1 MIYNIEERELRNT
14 GVDQMAV
21 QQVFKRYEKKY
32 MLTAEQEKRF
42 LEAVKDRM
50 IMDQYG
56 EHTICNIYFDD
67 DIFSLTRRSI
77 DKPYYKEKL
86 RMRTYGVP
94 EDGDHQAFIEIKKKF
109 DGVVYKRRVSM
120 KLKNAEKYLYEGIH
134 PKKDSQIMREID
146 WFLKLHAPV
155 KPKVVLTYVRRAFYE
170 KDFPDFRMTIDRD
183 ITCRFDDLDLKH
195 GVGGEKL
202 LDEGISLLEIKIPG
216 IMPLWMSKILSELKI
231 FPASFSKIG
240 TYYKLAPELNRIQTK
255 GI

>member
-1 MIYNIEERELRNT
+1 
-14 GVDQMAV
+14 MAV

-32 MLTAEQEKRF
+32 ILSAEQEKKF

-67 DIFSLTRRSI
+67 DIFSLFRRSI
-77 DKPYYKEKL
+77 DKPKYKEKL
-86 RMRTYGVP
+86 RLRTYGVP

-134 PKKDSQIMREID
+134 PKKDSQILREID
-146 WFLKLHAPV
+146 WFLHLHAPV
-155 KPKVVLTYVRRAFYE
+155 KPKVVLTYRRRAFYE
-170 KDFPDFRMTIDRD
+170 KEFPDFRMTIDQD
-183 ITCRFDDLDLKH
+183 ITARFDNLDLKQ
-195 GVGGEKL
+195 GVGGQKL
-202 LDEGISLLEIKIPG
+202 LDEGMSLLEIKIPG
-216 IMPLWMSKILSELKI
+216 VMPLWMSSILSKLDI

-240 TYYKLAPELNRIQTK
+240 TYYKETPELNTIKVSGPLLSGSIREE
-255 GI
+255 